1 MNFFEVLW
9 SIVVVFFVFAYLI
22 LLFQIF
28 VDLFRDDSLNGWAKA
43 VWIFFLLFVPYLT
56 ALVYV
61 AARGSGMAARSA
73 RRASESEA
81 QAAEYIRRTAGSQS
95 AAEQISSAKSL
106 LDEGLISNDEFG
118 RLKEKALA

>member
-9 SIVVVFFVFAYLI
+9 SIVAVFFVFAYLI

-28 VDLFRDDSLNGWAKA
+28 VDLFRDDTMNGWVKA

-61 AARGSGMAARSA
+61 IARGSGMAARSA
-73 RRASESEA
+73 RRTSESEE
-81 QAAEYIRRTAGSQS
+81 QAAAYIRRTAGTQN

-106 LDEGLISNDEFG
+106 LDDGLITNDEFG

>member
-9 SIVVVFFVFAYLI
+9 SIVAVFFVFAYLM

-28 VDLFRDDSLNGWAKA
+28 VDLFRDDSTNGWVKA
-43 VWIFFLLFVPYLT
+43 VWIFFLLFVPYIT

-61 AARGSGMAARSA
+61 IARGRGMASRSA
-73 RRASESEA
+73 RRASESQE
-81 QAAEYIRRTAGSQS
+81 QADAYIRRAAGSQS

-106 LDEGLISNDEFG
+106 LDEGLITNDEFG
-118 RLKEKALA
+118 RLKAKALA

>member
-9 SIVVVFFVFAYLI
+9 SIVAVFFVFAYLM

-28 VDLFRDDSLNGWAKA
+28 VDLFRDDSTNGWVKA

-61 AARGSGMAARSA
+61 IAKGRGMATRSA
-73 RRASESEA
+73 RRASESEE
-81 QAAEYIRRTAGSQS
+81 QAAAYIRRTAGSQS

-106 LDEGLISNDEFG
+106 LDQGLITNDEFG
-118 RLKEKALA
+118 QLKAKALA

>member
-1 MNFFEVLW
+1 MSFFEVLW
-9 SIVVVFFVFAYLI
+9 SIVAVFFVFAYLI

-61 AARGSGMAARSA
+61 IARGSGMAARNATRA
-73 RRASESEA
+73 RESEE
-81 QAAEYIRRTAGSQS
+81 QAAAYIRRTAATQN

-106 LDEGLISNDEFG
+106 LDEGLITSDEFG

>member
-61 AARGSGMAARSA
+61 IARGSGMAARSA

-95 AAEQISSAKSL
+95 AAEQISAAKSL
-106 LDEGLISNDEFG
+106 LDEGLISNDELG

>member
-1 MNFFEVLW
+1 MVDRCGFLR
-9 SIVVVFFVFAYLI
+9 FAYLI

-43 VWIFFLLFVPYLT
+43 GWIFFLLFVPYLT

-61 AARGSGMAARSA
+61 IARGSGMAARSA
-73 RRASESEA
+73 RRASESEG
-81 QAAEYIRRTAGSQS
+81 QAAAYIRRTAGTQN

-106 LDEGLISNDEFG
+106 LDEGLITNDEFG